1 MTNYNTPFD
10 IQQQPDYTHCNTTFS
25 DPAILSEVKGT
36 NMLNIESYDKTSVM
50 PLRFKI
56 SKQVPD
62 PNNQTTASFKKNYD
76 QMDRTYVSYSKQSDI
91 FSMSQKNINTD
102 LMRDVIN
109 LIRPGGGLQVMEPA
123 NSIANANSSNPGAD
137 PVF

>member
-10 IQQQPDYTHCNTTFS
+10 IQQQPDYTHINTTFS

-76 QMDRTYVSYSKQSDI
+76 QMDRTFVSYSKQSDV
-91 FSMSQKNINTD
+91 FSMSQKAINTD
-102 LMRDVIN
+102 LNNDTTHV
-109 LIRPGGGLQVMEPA
+109 L
-123 NSIANANSSNPGAD
+123 SNAEDLASTT
-137 PVF
+137 